1 MIVSGNQTA
10 IAELLYLLDKDF
22 KPIFN
27 CKCGDNAED
36 THQLICKFQSKTF
49 EKNYG
54 EVYQRYDIEYNNS
67 NSKVTKMSLLDSGSK
82 NILTGCVK

>member
-10 IAELLYLLDKDF
+10 IAELLYLLDKNF

-27 CKCGDNAED
+27 CTCNNSGS
-36 THQLICKFQSKTF
+36 THQLICKYQSKQY
-49 EKNYG
+49 ENIYG
-54 EVYQRYDIEYNNS
+54 ETYQRYNIDYIDN
-67 NSKVTKMSLLDSGSK
+67 KITKMSLLDSGSK

>member
-10 IAELLYLLDKDF
+10 IAEVLHLLDKDF
-22 KPIFN
+22 EPIFN
-27 CKCGDNAED
+27 CKCGDSAGD
-36 THQLICKFQSKTF
+36 THQLICKYESKQF

-54 EVYQRYDIEYNNS
+54 EVYQRYNIEYNNS
-67 NSKVTKMSLLDSGSK
+67 KITKMSLLDSGSK